1 MIPELIV
8 AFEASAAIVARR
20 IARFSD
26 VAATSRVAVAAANTD
41 PMIGVFTGIV
51 NAAGDMTDV
60 VMDGVTLVE
69 LGDTVTAGAPL
80 TSDATGRAIVA
91 APVAATTVRVIG
103 FAIEPGV
110 VGDLAKIMVV
120 PSLLRTP

>member
-8 AFEASAAIVARR
+8 AFEASAATTPRR
-20 IARFSD
+20 IARFSE
-26 VAATSRVAVAAANTD
+26 VSTTSRVALATANTD
-41 PMIGVFTGIV
+41 ALIGVFTGIV

-60 VMDGVTLVE
+60 VMDGVTLIE
-69 LGDTVTAGAPL
+69 LGGTVTTGAPL
-80 TSDATGRAIVA
+80 TADASGRAIVA
-91 APVAATTVRVIG
+91 VPVVSTTVRVIG

-110 VGDLAKIMVV
+110 IGDLARVMIV